1 MRRSGRRQRRNRS
14 SATSAGRS
22 GLRLRAFAEVLFDE
36 DLHAKRVAS
45 LANGVAGVLN
55 AAMLTIHAI
64 SRAYAAV
71 ASIDARS
78 GVKQIDML
86 LSNVGVVLEVL
97 FPSWLC
103 AYASR
108 GTADHDP
115 SSRTCA
121 REFGRQR
128 ICQTPSNTSTHL
140 PRCSNAS
147 SRATISFNS
156 ALETKLQQ
164 RLRSSPRSETSRATN
179 VRSISIDAAGKWG
192 TSTSIDR
199 MRNARCCSS
208 DKGAPSSASARSRSA
223 ARAACTCR
231 TSFVTRASRT
241 TARFRST
248 SRGVRKR

>member
-36 DLHAKRVAS
+36 DLHAKRVES

-64 SRAYAAV
+64 RRAYAAV
-71 ASIDARS
+71 ASIEARS
-78 GVKQIDML
+78 GVKQIGML

-121 REFGRQR
+121 KEFWLAADLSDAVEHIDTLVEVLERELARDDLLQLGARDKA
-128 ICQTPSNTSTHL
+128 P
-140 PRCSNAS
+140 A
-147 SRATISFNS
+147 AV
-156 ALETKLQQ
+156 AL
-164 RLRSSPRSETSRATN
+164 
-179 VRSISIDAAGKWG
+179 
-192 TSTSIDR
+192 
-199 MRNARCCSS
+199 
-208 DKGAPSSASARSRSA
+208 
-223 ARAACTCR
+223 
-231 TSFVTRASRT
+231 VTQE
-241 TARFRST
+241 
-248 SRGVRKR
+248 